1 MPRGTDTAPEEGPS
15 RSARKR
21 ASEELQTLGEQLAA
35 MPNEVIAKLAL
46 PELLEEA
53 LAGAKRIKTFG
64 GRRRQL
70 QYIGKLMR
78 RLDPEVLE
86 AVRAALLRR
95 A

>member
-1 MPRGTDTAPEEGPS
+1 MPRGTDTPPEEGPS

-35 MPNEVIAKLAL
+35 VPNEVIAKLAL
-46 PELLEEA
+46 PELLEDA
-53 LAGAKRIKTFG
+53 LAAAKRIKSFG

-78 RLDPEVLE
+78 RLEPETLD